1 MEERIS
7 IFSAIGDGRRIGYI
21 EGAEAFNL
29 SGQRRCRYDERT
41 GNLRDL
47 GNREIVG
54 HVSLEGRFVGL
65 SWQADTLFRQFDG
78 DVDRAVLQEEG
89 PLNGTGEQLA
99 GQEPARAEDE
109 TLKSLDSHAFHPL
122 RQVLA
127 VANEV
132 FGQRDAEDDQ
142 GVRGVGEMPNPP
154 SEREEPAVPTNA
166 SGGRSGGFPEE
177 AERIFERLRERIGLN
192 AQGVP
197 NVGEMPNQREGPAA
211 PTTTAGEQSGAFSKE
226 VERVFEML
234 RNKESD

>member
-1 MEERIS
+1 LFFSVGAVAMEERIS
-7 IFSAIGDGRRIGYI
+7 IFSAIGDSKRIGYI

-47 GNREIVG
+47 GNGEIVG

-65 SWQADTLFRQFDG
+65 SWRADKLFRQFDG
-78 DVDRAVLQEEG
+78 DVSAVLQEEG
-89 PLNGTGEQLA
+89 PLNGTGKQLA
-99 GQEPARAEDE
+99 DQEPARAEDE
-109 TLKSLDSHAFHPL
+109 TLKSPDSHAFHPL
-122 RQVLA
+122 RQVLS

-166 SGGRSGGFPEE
+166 SGEGGGGFPEE
-177 AERIFERLRERIGLN
+177 AERIFERLCERIGLN

-197 NVGEMPNQREGPAA
+197 NVGEMPKSTGG
-211 PTTTAGEQSGAFSKE
+211 AGRPYDHHWGA
-226 VERVFEML
+226 ERGFFK
-234 RNKESD
+234 RGGTRF